1 MKRISLKKV
10 HDFLCTHPELL
21 KTPIPKVITVP
32 AGQGFAVFGR
42 CITTCCVLAT
52 KSSTPNTRWQ
62 DFESGTPIC
71 PECGRD
77 LPFSHWEIELNPAPT
92 PTPRS
97 A

>member
-21 KTPIPKVITVP
+21 TAPIPKVITVP
-32 AGQGFAVFGR
+32 AGQGFAVFNR
-42 CITTCCVLAT
+42 CENPSCESA
-52 KSSTPNTRWQ
+52 KTRWQ

-71 PECGRD
+71 PECGHD

-92 PTPRS
+92 PRS